1 MNDALSPN
9 PRSIG
14 RYTVLR
20 EVRRGKASATYV
32 GLDPVMHREV
42 VLKVVQVPPPAT
54 LDSGDAQIA
63 PLEAAFV
70 RQAQAAGKLHHP
82 HIVTVFDAGRV
93 HHLAYLAIERVAG
106 RPLAELLASGWRPE
120 FVHCASIGA
129 RVADAIEYA
138 HVQGVAHGHL
148 GPQHVIVQS
157 DGAPKVEGFGGWID
171 GGAGDEE
178 ALARTERLLPYFQ
191 NELTEEARRRDVRAI
206 AALLHMMLTGKA
218 PQIDA
223 ATKAPRSVLTLRP
236 GVPPALARIVDD
248 TLAPDRPGGHR
259 TAGDLRDALTA
270 YLWSERKTHVA
281 PATIGIPLAAPP
293 REQATGPAGAQI
305 PPSPTRGPSTQ
316 RPATAPAS
324 GDEPAR
330 TATLAE
336 ATAPQVR
343 GAEPSLAQAGGDFVR
358 LAWRRTVEWFA
369 GHRSTVAAVAGL
381 IGAGVVIGV
390 LLAQFA
396 GRGPAPTAAVAEVAA
411 AKPQPAFGIVTFE
424 VSPWGEVLVDNK
436 PVGVA
441 PPLTELKLPA
451 GRHTIE
457 IRHGELPA
465 VAATIDVDP
474 AKPLRIRHRFQ
485 P

>member
-9 PRSIG
+9 LRSIG

-20 EVRRGKASATYV
+20 QVRRGKASGTYI

-42 VLKVVQVPPPAT
+42 VLKIVALPPPAT
-54 LDSGDAQIA
+54 LESGDAQIA

-93 HHLAYLAIERVAG
+93 HNLAYLAIERVAG
-106 RPLAELLASGWRPE
+106 RSLAELLAGGWRPE

-138 HVQGVAHGHL
+138 HVQGLAHGHL

-171 GGAGDEE
+171 GGTGDEE

-191 NELTEEARRRDVRAI
+191 NELTEEARRRDVRAL

-218 PQIDA
+218 PQIAPD
-223 ATKAPRSVLTLRP
+223 TQAPRSVLTLRP
-236 GVPPALARIVDD
+236 DVPPALARIVDD
-248 TLAPDRPGGHR
+248 TLAPDHPAGHR

-270 YLWSERKTHVA
+270 YLWSERKSHVA
-281 PATIGIPLAAPP
+281 PATIGIPLAGPP
-293 REQATGPAGAQI
+293 REPTSEPVTAQI
-305 PPSPTRGPSTQ
+305 APQTSPPPPPSAQRTAPPADDPERTVL
-316 RPATAPAS
+316 RPAP
-324 GDEPAR
+324 PPMR
-330 TATLAE
+330 T
-336 ATAPQVR
+336 
-343 GAEPSLAQAGGDFVR
+343 GEPSLAEAGSDFVQ
-358 LAWRRTVEWFA
+358 LARRRAVEWLSV
-369 GHRSTVAAVAGL
+369 HRTAVATVAGL

-396 GRGPAPTAAVAEVAA
+396 GRAGPPQAVTVTGAPPAAQ
-411 AKPQPAFGIVTFE
+411 PPAFGIVTFE
-424 VSPWGEVLVDNK
+424 VAPWGEVLVDNK

-465 VAATIDVDP
+465 VAATIEVDP

-485 P
+485 